1 MNSIYLLSLLVLAK
15 DNKKLWF
22 VRSED
27 IEHERRFS
35 ADQTVTVCNRV
46 GTVDIYLPSRRLTIF
61 FGLTKKSGTLGT
73 TRAGNI
79 VIMITTRS

>member
-1 MNSIYLLSLLVLAK
+1 MNFMYLLSLFVLAK

-22 VRSED
+22 ARSED

-35 ADQTVTVCNRV
+35 ADQTVTVCNRL

-61 FGLTKKSGTLGT
+61 FGLT
-73 TRAGNI
+73 R
-79 VIMITTRS
+79 